1 MGRRKIGGSAKG
13 QKASKPNLVAAA
25 LELAGG
31 PYAVAGAAI
40 GLSVNQS
47 MASQATARRAE
58 LARLFR
64 IPGWPRTRL
73 RSRCAAVATRSR
85 SSTVGSIPTWLR
97 RHGLLVE
104 PISNSISARPQRR
117 SAAAVGRGNQGSEW
131 IAPKV
136 GRMSPVAPLIR
147 GRHAFSTRAVC
158 FALCGFG
165 WQKYGVTR
173 MDSIDISKLGIRRD
187 DTFDLDFRAE
197 MSTCDSFHCV
207 ATLHRI

>member
-1 MGRRKIGGSAKG
+1 M
-13 QKASKPNLVAAA
+13 
-25 LELAGG
+25 
-31 PYAVAGAAI
+31 
-40 GLSVNQS
+40 
-47 MASQATARRAE
+47 
-58 LARLFR
+58 
-64 IPGWPRTRL
+64 
-73 RSRCAAVATRSR
+73 
-85 SSTVGSIPTWLR
+85 VGSILTWPR
-97 RHGLLVE
+97 RHGAV
-104 PISNSISARPQRR
+104 ARAHLQPHLGAT
-117 SAAAVGRGNQGSEW
+117 SSVAAPPRWDAQDQGYEW

-147 GRHAFSTRAVC
+147 DRHAVSTGAVC

-207 ATLHRI
+207 SSLHRI

>member
-1 MGRRKIGGSAKG
+1 MVVASVPQELLGS
-13 QKASKPNLVAAA
+13 
-25 LELAGG
+25 EAG
-31 PYAVAGAAI
+31 
-40 GLSVNQS
+40 
-47 MASQATARRAE
+47 
-58 LARLFR
+58 
-64 IPGWPRTRL
+64 TRL
-73 RSRCAAVATRSR
+73 RSRCTAVATRSR
-85 SSTVGSIPTWLR
+85 SSMVASILTWLR

-104 PISNSISARPQRR
+104 PISNPISARPPASHRR
-117 SAAAVGRGNQGSEW
+117 RGGTRKGQGYEW

-147 GRHAFSTRAVC
+147 GRHAFSTGTVC
-158 FALCGFG
+158 FAPCGFG

-207 ATLHRI
+207 TTLHRI